1 MLEDIENRQRDADR
15 ARMTR
20 TPAAEL
26 DEPKLIAYR
35 LSRWPALR
43 LARASTSRPWME
55 QTGRFANRCLPL
67 LIANQAGWFIL
78 NSHTFRVTWTG
89 HDDPSSLKVE
99 YQSGYAPYPA
109 MSHFGFGILT
119 WQIPYLFRT
128 PPGYNLLVRGPAN
141 WPKDGTYPLE
151 GIVET
156 DWAVAT
162 FTMNWKLTHL
172 NSPVTFNTDEP
183 ICMLVPQRR
192 GELETFRPEIRSLH
206 TDHETAEG
214 YRQWFRSRGQFLAER
229 RASWQKHY
237 FHGTSPGG
245 LGATEHQRKLKLRD
259 FDELESE
266 RDRR

>member
-1 MLEDIENRQRDADR
+1 MIPEMGNVGG
-15 ARMTR
+15 
-20 TPAAEL
+20 AEQ
-26 DEPKLIAYR
+26 LIAYR
-35 LSRWPALR
+35 TSPWPPMR
-43 LARASTSRPWME
+43 LVVASADRDWMDA
-55 QTGRFANRCLPL
+55 TPNRFANRCLPL
-67 LIANQAGWFIL
+67 RIASQAGWFVL
-78 NSHTFRVTWTG
+78 NSSALRVTWNG
-89 HDDPSSLKVE
+89 GNQKSDIEIESLDGKQVPF
-99 YQSGYAPYPA
+99 AR
-109 MSHFGFGILT
+109 SHFGSGILT
-119 WQIPYLFRT
+119 WNLPFLFRT

-245 LGATEHQRKLKLRD
+245 LGATEHHRKLELRD